1 MTRME
6 WEIAYFDADLQ
17 QTIMAFPA
25 GIQARYIHLTQR
37 MLTFGPD
44 LGMPHSRALGQ
55 GLFELRLKS
64 KEGIG
69 RVFFCTRPRRRIV
82 MLHAF
87 VKKSQKTPAKELKLA
102 RQRQKEV
109 QARADTPRNGE
120 TDAQETGREGGL

>member
-1 MTRME
+1 MRTFSSQS
-6 WEIAYFDADLQ
+6 WHFPP
-17 QTIMAFPA
+17 AFR
-25 GIQARYIHLTQR
+25 RYIHLTQR

-44 LGMPHSRALGQ
+44 LGMPHSRALGK

-69 RVFFCTRPRRRIV
+69 RVFFCTRPGRRIV
-82 MLHAF
+82 MLHAL

-120 TDAQETGREGGL
+120 TDAQETDREGGL